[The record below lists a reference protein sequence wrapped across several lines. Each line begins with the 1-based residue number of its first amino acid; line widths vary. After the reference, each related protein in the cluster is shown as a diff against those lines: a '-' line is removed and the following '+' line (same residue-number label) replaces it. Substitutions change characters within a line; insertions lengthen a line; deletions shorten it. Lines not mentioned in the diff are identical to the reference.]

1 MHESDDYIKELWE
14 RLKSVEDKEL
24 LVLVKKLIDERN
36 YLTEIA
42 NIDALTG
49 LNNRRALKRVREFSG
64 VLMMDVDNF
73 KTINDTFGHDVG
85 DRVLKSVGSILK
97 THTRAKDYTC
107 RFGGDE
113 FCIVFV
119 DCNEDI
125 IKNRAEAIRK
135 TILTSIRVPNLD
147 HEITVSIGYSYK
159 PVECSLEEAMKE
171 ADVALYKSKEA
182 GKNRITAYSN
192 DLPTLK
198 FTREE

>member
-14 RLKSVEDKEL
+14 RLKGVEDKEL

-49 LNNRRALKRVREFSG
+49 LNNRRALNRVREFSG
-64 VLMMDVDNF
+64 ILMMDIDDF
-73 KTINDTFGHDVG
+73 KSINDTYGHDTG
-85 DRVLKSVGSILK
+85 DKVLKNIGTILK

-113 FCIVFV
+113 FCVVFV
-119 DCNEDI
+119 DCNEEV

-135 TILTSIRVPNLD
+135 TIITNARIPKTERD
-147 HEITVSIGYSYK
+147 ITVSIGYSYNAGEK
-159 PVECSLEEAMKE
+159 SLEEVMKE
-171 ADVALYKSKEA
+171 ADVALYKSKES
-182 GKNRITAYSN
+182 GKNRITPYSK
-192 DLPTLK
+192 DLPALK
-198 FTREE
+198 LTREE